1 MNEERTLRE
10 EIADVK
16 KMVKAVAAKLNDVEI
31 ELRKHSLE
39 TYVMLDERYAKQP
52 TKEVKKN
59 D

>member
-1 MNEERTLRE
+1 MNEEKTLRE

-39 TYVMLDERYAKQP
+39 TVMMHDERYDKQP
-52 TKEVKKN
+52 SK

>member
-39 TYVMLDERYAKQP
+39 TYVMLDERY
-52 TKEVKKN
+52 TK